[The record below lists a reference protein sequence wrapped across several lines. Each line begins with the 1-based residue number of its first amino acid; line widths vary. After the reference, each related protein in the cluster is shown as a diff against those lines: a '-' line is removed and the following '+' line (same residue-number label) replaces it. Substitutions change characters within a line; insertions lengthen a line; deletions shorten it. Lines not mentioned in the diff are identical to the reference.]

1 MRLVAVFFGLL
12 ALGGLWA
19 QEARLHEDARLQ
31 ATLKLEKPFTT
42 LRETLVAVQ
51 EATGVPLYA
60 DRAIAD
66 DKVCILTR
74 ERPAHEILTRL
85 AATLRYTWQ
94 LSTDGNGYRL
104 AQTASERAREGELL
118 RAYERARA
126 DAFRKPLFEMVQLLR
141 RYDRA
146 QLERLNRETLTP
158 EVRRYL
164 ELAQGDERLYLAGRA
179 LASLP
184 DAALNRLAQGEPI
197 VFSAPPR
204 RGAFPMP
211 PELHAKAFAG
221 WGEMPVRAVEIVLEA
236 SPEAHGLVYRERVVQ
251 GGETER
257 SLTQMYVAMW
267 ELRDWE
273 RALETHPQNRV
284 WREWRSE
291 ADAFNALAPVRART
305 PLVIP
310 EPIRRSPLATLI
322 AYAREHG
329 LELYADAYRI
339 RPALESGRDRAPLWT
354 IEALREQVFWLRLE
368 EGALLA
374 RHRDYYLLRPSEVPE
389 SALAPLEQKIRAGQE
404 VALDEWASLAVGLT
418 PLQAARA
425 QKRIRI
431 GGIPVTHETHAPL
444 ENLIAILPALRFWM
458 SLTPQQRNAALSE
471 ELLLFQRLSPRQRE
485 LFALALEAPLPDEVQ
500 RQRHAV
506 YESAPGA
513 VSLEIGAQGG
523 VRTMMTSITLAD
535 PELPPS
541 SFRIGRA
548 VRRVA
553 GSLTDP
559 SSLFPQEPS
568 ESADSARGWQLYF
581 VADGRQRVYMLVVPN
596 RRE

>member
-19 QEARLHEDARLQ
+19 QEARLQNDSRLQ

-42 LRETLVAVQ
+42 LRETLAAVQ

-66 DKVCILTR
+66 DKVCVLTR

-85 AATLRYTWQ
+85 AETLRYTWQ

-126 DAFRKPLFEMVQLLR
+126 DAFRKPLFEMAHLLR
-141 RYDRA
+141 RHDRA

-184 DAALNRLAQGEPI
+184 DAALNQLAQGEPI
-197 VFSAPPR
+197 VFSSPPR

-211 PELHAKAFAG
+211 PELRAKAFAG
-221 WGEMPVRAVEIVLEA
+221 WEETPLPVQAVEIVFEA

-251 GGETER
+251 GREAER
-257 SLTQMYVAMW
+257 SLTQMHIALW
-267 ELRDWE
+267 ELHDWE
-273 RALETHPQNRV
+273 RTLEAHPQNRV

-291 ADAFNALAPVRART
+291 ADAFNALTPARART

-322 AYAREHG
+322 AYAREYG

-339 RPALESGRDRAPLWT
+339 RPAREMGRDRAPLWT
-354 IEALREQVFWLRLE
+354 IESLRERVFWLRLE

-404 VALDEWASLAVGLT
+404 VALDEWANLAVGLT

-425 QKRIRI
+425 QEHIRV
-431 GGIPVTHETHAPL
+431 GGMPVAHETLAPL

-458 SLTPQQRNAALSE
+458 SLTPQQRNAALNQE
-471 ELLLFQRLSPRQRE
+471 WLPFQQLSPRQRE
-485 LFALALEAPLPDEVQ
+485 LFALALEAPLPDGVS
-500 RQRHAV
+500 RQRYAV

-513 VSLEIGAQGG
+513 VSLEIGAQGE
-523 VRTMMTSITLAD
+523 VRTMMTRITSSE
-535 PELPPS
+535 PPLP

-548 VRRVA
+548 VQRVA

-559 SSLFPQEPS
+559 STLSSQEPS
-568 ESADSARGWQLYF
+568 KSADSARGWQLYF
-581 VADGRQRVYMLVVPN
+581 VADNRQRVYMLVVPN
-596 RRE
+596 GRE